1 MLLVRAPHDPFAFN
15 LQARAHGRGERGSPP
30 PSDAAPVVALR
41 TSNWQICCPR
51 VLTPGRI
58 ICPTFARSFST
69 FCRHAPWRC
78 CGRHAL
84 ACGAGVHPRKR
95 RGAPPTHDAAPVRA
109 VRTCTPIVLTRGR
122 MISATFAR
130 SFSAF
135 CRHAPWRCCGRHALT
150 C

>member
-1 MLLVRAPHDPFAFN
+1 MCHATLICSLHFVRWPGKPQPTARQNARSRRVMLLVRAPHDPFAFDM
-15 LQARAHGRGERGSPP
+15 QARAHGRGERGSPP

-84 ACGAGVHPRKR
+84 ACGAEVHPRKR
-95 RGAPPTHDAAPVRA
+95 RRAPPLFDAAPVVA
-109 VRTCTPIVLTRGR
+109 VRTN
-122 MISATFAR
+122 
-130 SFSAF
+130 
-135 CRHAPWRCCGRHALT
+135 
-150 C
+150 